1 MLPITLFAAA
11 ISCGSQADD
20 DRAVAVG
27 LDEKT
32 KGRARTWV
40 RHSAPWVSF
49 WKWKDLLVRRPP
61 VLGRGT
67 EGLALVVYSVV
78 PYTASCGTLD
88 PVERCCGL
96 CTGCRL
102 VYRGQQ

>member
-40 RHSAPWVSF
+40 RH
-49 WKWKDLLVRRPP
+49 
-61 VLGRGT
+61 